1 MSFPPPRQYCHS
13 IPLIFGS
20 RHVRVRPY
28 RYAPML
34 KIEIEKQVQDMLDSG
49 LIQQSNS
56 PFSSLVLLVKEEGL
70 VIQVLY

>member
-1 MSFPPPRQYCHS
+1 
-13 IPLIFGS
+13 
-20 RHVRVRPY
+20 
-28 RYAPML
+28 
-34 KIEIEKQVQDMLDSG
+34 MLDSG